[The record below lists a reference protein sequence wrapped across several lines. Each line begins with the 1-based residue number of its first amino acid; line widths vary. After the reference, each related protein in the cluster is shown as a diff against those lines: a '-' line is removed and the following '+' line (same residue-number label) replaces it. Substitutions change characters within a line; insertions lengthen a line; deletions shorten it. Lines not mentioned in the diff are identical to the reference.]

1 MKTDSTVSTPHSH
14 GKADYMGIAGSI
26 LCLIHCLVTPA
37 LALGSSLSVHSHAAG
52 GVFNF
57 DYLFILVNGIA
68 VYFATREHRIPALR
82 VFLWSSWLLFS
93 VSLLLENSHPFFNI
107 LGYVGSAL
115 RIAGHGYNLIY
126 RRPWR
131 VMKGTVSE

>member
-1 MKTDSTVSTPHSH
+1 MKTDSTVPTPHSH

-37 LALGSSLSVHSHAAG
+37 LALGSSLSVHSHAVG

-82 VFLWSSWLLFS
+82 IFLWSSWLLFS
-93 VSLLLENSHPFFNI
+93 VSLLLENSHPFFQI
-107 LGYVGSAL
+107 MGYVGSAL
-115 RIAGHGYNLIY
+115 LIAGHGYNLIY
-126 RRPWR
+126 CRPWR